1 MFWLP
6 MQKLKAKYGATAA
19 AARYKLASDAVTQAL
34 IAQTAAQ
41 TAANATASIG
51 ARALALVGGQLVQS
65 QLGDCFICWL
75 HVFTKPNRRS

>member
-1 MFWLP
+1 MATNAEA
-6 MQKLKAKYGATAA
+6 QAKYGATAA

-51 ARALALVGGQLVQS
+51 ARALALVGGPI
-65 QLGDCFICWL
+65 GAI
-75 HVFTKPNRRS
+75 TIG